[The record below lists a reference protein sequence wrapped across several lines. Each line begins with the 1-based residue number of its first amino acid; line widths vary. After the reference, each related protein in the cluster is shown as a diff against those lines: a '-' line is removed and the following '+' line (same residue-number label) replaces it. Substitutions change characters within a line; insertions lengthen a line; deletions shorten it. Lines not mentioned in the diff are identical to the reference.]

1 MGKFVVFLLGAL
13 LGLVLGGVLA
23 YYLFVGAPSASQ
35 TPGQPIQPPDPSGNP
50 PGTAQVIL
58 SQEFFNN
65 ILQTIFRDMNAPSFQ
80 LGLTQ
85 TEETENPNAV
95 KYGLLQNGGC
105 EDKITLLPEGSGVQT
120 GIRFEENKIAAPL
133 AFSGSKYFAG
143 SCIPFSGWV
152 QAHLELRF
160 DQPQQSVFGQIN
172 VETVNLDGV
181 SGLLSP
187 IITGFVQNTLN
198 QRVNPIEVLRGQQIA
213 LSVPI
218 AATDGQLRAAVQDV
232 RAEVKN
238 NALHLYIIYDFKG
251 VKAGQ

>member
-23 YYLFVGAPSASQ
+23 YFLFVGTPSASQ
-35 TPGQPIQPPDPSGNP
+35 VPGQPIQPPDPGGNP
-50 PGTAQVIL
+50 PGTAQVVL
-58 SQEFFNN
+58 PQEFFNN

-80 LGLTQ
+80 LGLMQ
-85 TEETENPNAV
+85 EAENPNTV

-120 GIRFEENKIAAPL
+120 GIRFEENTIAAPL
-133 AFSGSKYFAG
+133 AFKGSKSIVG
-143 SCIPFSGWV
+143 SCIPFSGWA
-152 QAHLELRF
+152 QARLDLRF
-160 DQPQQSVFGQIN
+160 DQQQQAVFGQIN
-172 VETVNLDGV
+172 VETVNLEGV
-181 SGLLSP
+181 SP
-187 IITGFVQNTLN
+187 VFTGFVTPFVQTTLN
-198 QRVNPIEVLRGQQIA
+198 SRVNPIEVLRGQQIA

-232 RAEVKN
+232 RAEVKD